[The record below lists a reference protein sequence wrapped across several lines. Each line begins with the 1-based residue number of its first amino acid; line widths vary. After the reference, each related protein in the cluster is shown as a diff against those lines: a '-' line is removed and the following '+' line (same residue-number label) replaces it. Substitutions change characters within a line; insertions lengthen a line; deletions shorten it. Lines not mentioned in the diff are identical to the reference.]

1 MAQQLMKPV
10 LTPTENEFL
19 KWMVSCRVG
28 VESATVY
35 ANTINRLHVWG
46 VTDDELRTCCPFAL
60 VDKMWNRNE
69 YSAAYRQKLR
79 SSISKYQDFLRRDMD
94 D

>member
-60 VDKMWNRNE
+60 VDKMWNRNTPLLTD
-69 YSAAYRQKLR
+69 RLR